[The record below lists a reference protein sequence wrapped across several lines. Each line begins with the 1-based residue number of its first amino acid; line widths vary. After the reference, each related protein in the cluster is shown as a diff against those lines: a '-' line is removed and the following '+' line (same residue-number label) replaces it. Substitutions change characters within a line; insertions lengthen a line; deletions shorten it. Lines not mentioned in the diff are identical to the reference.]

1 VTEKTGIKNG
11 FSDPTKEQV
20 GQIDKEKLSEMA
32 VMKRMGSDEC
42 VFKRE
47 EQHQKELSESNH

>member
-1 VTEKTGIKNG
+1 MIVKK
-11 FSDPTKEQV
+11 
-20 GQIDKEKLSEMA
+20 KLSERA

-47 EQHQKELSESNH
+47 EQHQKELSENDH